1 MTSSPSTGQLDRG
14 PQKAT
19 ESVAG
24 FVNGGRL
31 DGREAVEQADLH
43 AHAAARHRPP
53 PGATHA
59 APDQDDVGE
68 DAAEREERRLEWAV
82 GVDDRRAVAVA
93 DGVLIEVG
101 EQVRD
106 GGRSTGRASR
116 GIETIVR
123 AR

>member
-31 DGREAVEQADLH
+31 DGREAVEQPDLH
-43 AHAAARHRPP
+43 AHAAARHRPA

-59 APDQDDVGE
+59 APDKDDVGE
-68 DAAEREERRLEWAV
+68 DAAEREERRLEPSV
-82 GVDDRRAVAVA
+82 GEEYRCAVAVA
-93 DGVLIEVG
+93 HGVLIEVG

-106 GGRSTGRASR
+106 AGR
-116 GIETIVR
+116 
-123 AR
+123 